1 MNNKSEDAMIKW
13 LRDGF
18 MRSKEIHEAVH
29 MKSKEIHEAV
39 QKGILE
45 RIQEPMASEKEPPP
59 WRASSNNPRMGVQTF
74 AIKVDGGGEVL
85 IDFEMPINEIVE
97 RNSEQLAVPIVGLT
111 MRHRNPYWYMPD
123 AKKFIRQKLDE
134 MGYDFIESQMLAI
147 KRTGIWR

>member
-1 MNNKSEDAMIKW
+1 MNDKSAEAMIKMFENTFT
-13 LRDGF
+13 RASE
-18 MRSKEIHEAVH
+18 MQ
-29 MKSKEIHEAV
+29 EAV
-39 QKGILE
+39 QKGIRE
-45 RIQEPMASEKEPPP
+45 RMQEPMDDEKEPPP
-59 WRASSNNPRMGVQTF
+59 WRTSANNPRMGVQTF